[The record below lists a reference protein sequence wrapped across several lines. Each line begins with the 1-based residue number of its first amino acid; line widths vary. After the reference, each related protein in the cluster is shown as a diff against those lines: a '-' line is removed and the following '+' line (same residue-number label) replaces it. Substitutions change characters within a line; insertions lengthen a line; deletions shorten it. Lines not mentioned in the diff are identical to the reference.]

1 MSDLGYK
8 DILMAILASLCG
20 YVFYGYIE
28 LSAHVNAMDTK
39 QEQHSGELRDIWNK
53 YNVDIEKQ
61 FVMFEKFMEFKEQE
75 ATKREQLR
83 EELLEFKVVY
93 YQEKTENN

>member
-1 MSDLGYK
+1 MSNIGYK

-28 LSAHVNAMDTK
+28 LSATVK
-39 QEQHSGELRDIWNK
+39 QQQKVIEQNVSELDDIWGK
-53 YNVDIEKQ
+53 YNADIEKQ
-61 FVMFEKFMEFKEQE
+61 FVMFEKFMQFKEDE

-83 EELLEFKVVY
+83 EELLEFKAQY
-93 YQEKTENN
+93 YKEKTEK